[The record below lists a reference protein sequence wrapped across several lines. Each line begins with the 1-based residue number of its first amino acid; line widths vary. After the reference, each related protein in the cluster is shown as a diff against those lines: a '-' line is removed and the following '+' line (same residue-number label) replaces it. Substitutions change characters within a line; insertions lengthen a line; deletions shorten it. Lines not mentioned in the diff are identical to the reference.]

1 MTRTLAICDLEDW
14 RAGGKRKE
22 DFVAKMGEALQD
34 IGFFALTGHGIDVQ
48 SIKKS
53 YSVSEEFFHL
63 PQEEKNR
70 YENAELFRQRGY
82 TPYGVEHAKD
92 NPAPDLKEFWQTGR
106 TIDDPDFHKNI
117 WPDEPKEFENSIDG
131 LYIAMESMSSELLAA
146 ASLYLN
152 KPESWLPDMAHTKG
166 GKALVGRSF
175 GWTDIDWLWRS
186 GYLAASQLWKSI
198 CRLWGHLYRHGY
210 SLGLESGWHCARQI

>member
-1 MTRTLAICDLEDW
+1 MTRTLAVCDLSDW

-70 YENAELFRQRGY
+70 YENA
-82 TPYGVEHAKD
+82 
-92 NPAPDLKEFWQTGR
+92 
-106 TIDDPDFHKNI
+106 
-117 WPDEPKEFENSIDG
+117 
-131 LYIAMESMSSELLAA
+131 
-146 ASLYLN
+146 
-152 KPESWLPDMAHTKG
+152 
-166 GKALVGRSF
+166 
-175 GWTDIDWLWRS
+175 
-186 GYLAASQLWKSI
+186 
-198 CRLWGHLYRHGY
+198 
-210 SLGLESGWHCARQI
+210 